1 MGSRTLRPSR
11 ATISAVEERTR
22 LEGDEQGSRAM
33 RTAVGWIALV
43 VGSLLA
49 GLFAQIAGLPAG
61 WLVGPML
68 VALVLALV
76 WREHPTVP
84 RWGRIASLA
93 VVGGML
99 AATFRPSVLPLIAG
113 HWLPVSLVVGG
124 TLLLSLGAGLL
135 LSGLVRIDR
144 KTAALGA
151 LPGAASG
158 MLAMSDPLGADA
170 RLVALMQYTRVVVV
184 VVTATLV
191 GRLASGTAPQQNSGQ
206 GLQAAPE
213 GVDLLVQGTV
223 PTYAVTVLVAVLG
236 AWAGTRL
243 RLPAGA
249 LLGPLILGVALAEL
263 GVVHLAWP
271 PGVPQ
276 AAYLVLGLW
285 VGLLF
290 DGASVKRAGR
300 LFPSVF
306 ASALGL
312 VLACA
317 VLGWALAAL
326 TGIDGMTAYLATT
339 PGGIESVAIVAL
351 GTGADAPLVLAV
363 QMLRLLAVVFVGSLL
378 GRWWS

>member
-1 MGSRTLRPSR
+1 
-11 ATISAVEERTR
+11 
-22 LEGDEQGSRAM
+22 M
-33 RTAVGWIALV
+33 RTAVGWAGLV
-43 VGSLLA
+43 VGSSLA
-49 GLFAQIAGLPAG
+49 GLAAQGMGLPAG

-68 VALVLALV
+68 VALALALA
-76 WREHPTVP
+76 WEKHPTVP

-99 AATFRPSVLPLIAG
+99 AATFRPAVLPLIAS
-113 HWLPVSLVVGG
+113 HWLPVGFVVCG

-135 LSGLVRIDR
+135 LSSLVRLDR
-144 KTAALGA
+144 KTTALGT

-184 VVTATLV
+184 VVSATLV
-191 GRLASGTAPQQNSGQ
+191 GRLMAGAPPQATSGQ
-206 GLQAAPE
+206 GLQTASA
-213 GVDLLVQGTV
+213 GLDLLVRGTV
-223 PTYAVTVLVAVLG
+223 PTYASTALVAVLG

-249 LLGPLILGVALAEL
+249 LLGPLILGVVLEEL
-263 GVVHLAWP
+263 GVVHLVWP

-290 DGASVKRAGR
+290 DGASIKRAGR
-300 LFPSVF
+300 LFPVVL
-306 ASALGL
+306 ASAVAL

-317 VLGWALAAL
+317 ALGWALATL

-339 PGGIESVAIVAL
+339 PGGIDSVAIVAL
-351 GTGADAPLVLAV
+351 GSGANAPLVLAV
-363 QMLRLLAVVFVGSLL
+363 QMLRLLAVVFAGSLL

>member
-1 MGSRTLRPSR
+1 
-11 ATISAVEERTR
+11 
-22 LEGDEQGSRAM
+22 
-33 RTAVGWIALV
+33 
-43 VGSLLA
+43 
-49 GLFAQIAGLPAG
+49 
-61 WLVGPML
+61 ML
-68 VALVLALV
+68 VALTLALV
-76 WREHPTVP
+76 WEKHPSVP
-84 RWGRIASLA
+84 RWGRIVSLA
-93 VVGGML
+93 VVGGVL
-99 AATFRPSVLPLIAG
+99 ASAFRPSVLPLISR
-113 HWLPVSLVVGG
+113 HWLPVSLVVCG

-135 LSGLVRIDR
+135 LSSLVRIDR

-184 VVTATLV
+184 VVTATFV
-191 GRLASGTAPQQNSGQ
+191 GRLMTGAAPQPASGQ
-206 GLQAAPE
+206 GLRAVSD

-223 PTYAVTVLVAVLG
+223 QTYAVTVLVAVLG

-263 GVVHLAWP
+263 GVVQLAWP

-300 LFPSVF
+300 LLPFVL
-306 ASALGL
+306 ASTVGL

-317 VLGWALAAL
+317 VLGWALAEL
-326 TGIDGMTAYLATT
+326 TGLDRMTAYLATT

-363 QMLRLLAVVFVGSLL
+363 QMLRLLAVVFAGSLL